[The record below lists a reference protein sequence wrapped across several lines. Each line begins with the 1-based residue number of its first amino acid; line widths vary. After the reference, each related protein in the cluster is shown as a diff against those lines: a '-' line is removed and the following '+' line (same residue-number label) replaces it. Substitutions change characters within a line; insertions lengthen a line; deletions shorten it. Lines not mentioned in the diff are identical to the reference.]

1 MQGGFTENIP
11 GICGSRAYAGGLQD
25 ALVAERNEAESY
37 GRWLPSGAPSRMRGY
52 LAMRKRHNR
61 TDIPGQG

>member
-25 ALVAERNEAESY
+25 ALEAERNEAE
-37 GRWLPSGAPSRMRGY
+37 
-52 LAMRKRHNR
+52 
-61 TDIPGQG
+61 